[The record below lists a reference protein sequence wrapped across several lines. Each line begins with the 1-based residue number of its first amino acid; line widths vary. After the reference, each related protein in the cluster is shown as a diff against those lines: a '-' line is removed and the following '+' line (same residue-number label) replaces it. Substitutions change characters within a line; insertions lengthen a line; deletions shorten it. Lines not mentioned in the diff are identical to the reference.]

1 MARNPI
7 DADVDP
13 CKVSKDAAAI
23 SSTSTSSE
31 SGSMVSSVT
40 SSMIQSNRNTNST
53 NHIHVVEPSPSTAS
67 HWPLIEIREEL
78 DTLGNEINAEATN
91 VTQQLQY
98 LQKQLQQQHMEEQ
111 QQREGSMVD
120 DLPIRTTCHNAEVSK
135 VSQSTEMDFGMS
147 IESPNVKDE
156 LQKRGLTEE
165 AYRTLSERLD
175 QLILLEE
182 QAESHTRN
190 ATTPSKAFQSKM
202 ASGWKKG
209 FLNQPKK
216 STVVN
221 QLQVDH
227 TNSASTVVT
236 ATAAAAKASGNPA
249 VNDTNTMKV
258 QVPLS
263 ETSRTKVSFH
273 ESPSHDT
280 IHEIPRIG
288 ERSIRDH
295 LSKSVTGMAGHP
307 HSSSTTTNTTIPIPT
322 NRHRASF
329 DASIF
334 APHVMEKLKTSKQ
347 HGTPSCSI
355 ASSSLDQDHVH
366 RDEEEDV
373 VPNMPTQKV
382 SRFARERR
390 MQQNGA

>member
-13 CKVSKDAAAI
+13 CKVSKDAAM
-23 SSTSTSSE
+23 SPSE
-31 SGSMVSSVT
+31 SSSRVASVT
-40 SSMIQSNRNTNST
+40 SSMIQSNRNTTNST
-53 NHIHVVEPSPSTAS
+53 NHIHVNVEPSPSTAS
-67 HWPLIEIREEL
+67 HLPLIEIREEL

-98 LQKQLQQQHMEEQ
+98 LQKQLQQQHMEEEQ
-111 QQREGSMVD
+111 QQRDGSMVD
-120 DLPIRTTCHNAEVSK
+120 DLPIQTTCHNEEVIK
-135 VSQSTEMDFGMS
+135 VSHSNEMDFGMN
-147 IESPNVKDE
+147 IELPNVKDE

-182 QAESHTRN
+182 QAESHTKN
-190 ATTPSKAFQSKM
+190 ATIPSKAFQSGK
-202 ASGWKKG
+202 ANGWKKG
-209 FLNQPKK
+209 FLNKPKK

-227 TNSASTVVT
+227 RNSTTTVVT
-236 ATAAAAKASGNPA
+236 ATAAAAKAKSVNPV
-249 VNDTNTMKV
+249 VNDTNTMKD
-258 QVPLS
+258 QVPSS
-263 ETSRTKVSFH
+263 ETSRTKVSFQ

-295 LSKSVTGMAGHP
+295 LSKSVTGTAGHP
-307 HSSSTTTNTTIPIPT
+307 HPSSTTTIPITT
-322 NRHRASF
+322 NRHRPSF

-334 APHVMEKLKTSKQ
+334 APHVIEKLKTSKQ
-347 HGTPSCSI
+347 HSTPSFSI
-355 ASSSLDQDHVH
+355 ASSSSLDQNHVH
-366 RDEEEDV
+366 DDEEEDV
-373 VPNMPTQKV
+373 VPTMPTQKV

-390 MQQNGA
+390 MQQNGT

>member
-1 MARNPI
+1 MN
-7 DADVDP
+7 
-13 CKVSKDAAAI
+13 
-23 SSTSTSSE
+23 
-31 SGSMVSSVT
+31 
-40 SSMIQSNRNTNST
+40 
-53 NHIHVVEPSPSTAS
+53 
-67 HWPLIEIREEL
+67 
-78 DTLGNEINAEATN
+78 
-91 VTQQLQY
+91 
-98 LQKQLQQQHMEEQ
+98 
-111 QQREGSMVD
+111 
-120 DLPIRTTCHNAEVSK
+120 
-135 VSQSTEMDFGMS
+135 
-147 IESPNVKDE
+147 IESPNVNDE

-182 QAESHTRN
+182 QSESHNKN
-190 ATTPSKAFQSKM
+190 ATISSKAFQSKM

-227 TNSASTVVT
+227 TNSTSMVVT
-236 ATAAAAKASGNPA
+236 PTAAAAKASGNPA
-249 VNDTNTMKV
+249 VNDTNTMKD

-263 ETSRTKVSFH
+263 ETSRTKVSFQ
-273 ESPSHDT
+273 ESPSHVT

-295 LSKSVTGMAGHP
+295 LSKSTTGTAGHP
-307 HSSSTTTNTTIPIPT
+307 HPSSTTTTTTTIPIPT

-334 APHVMEKLKTSKQ
+334 APHVMEKLKTSKT
-347 HGTPSCSI
+347 HSTPSCSI
-355 ASSSLDQDHVH
+355 ASSDQDHVH

>member
-13 CKVSKDAAAI
+13 CKVSKDAAAM
-23 SSTSTSSE
+23 SSS
-31 SGSMVSSVT
+31 
-40 SSMIQSNRNTNST
+40 SNRKTNST
-53 NHIHVVEPSPSTAS
+53 NHINVNVVEPSPSTAS
-67 HWPLIEIREEL
+67 HLPLMEIREEL

-111 QQREGSMVD
+111 EREGSIVD
-120 DLPIRTTCHNAEVSK
+120 HLPNRTTCHNEEVHK
-135 VSQSTEMDFGMS
+135 VSQSTEMDFGMN
-147 IESPNVKDE
+147 IESPNVQDE

-182 QAESHTRN
+182 QAESHTKN
-190 ATTPSKAFQSKM
+190 ATIPSKAFQSKM

-209 FLNQPKK
+209 FLNKPKK

-221 QLQVDH
+221 QLLVDH
-227 TNSASTVVT
+227 KNSTTTVVT
-236 ATAAAAKASGNPA
+236 ATAAAAKASVNPA
-249 VNDTNTMKV
+249 VNDTNTRKD
-258 QVPLS
+258 QVPSS
-263 ETSRTKVSFH
+263 ETSRTKVSFQ

-295 LSKSVTGMAGHP
+295 LSKSVPGTAGHP
-307 HSSSTTTNTTIPIPT
+307 HPSSTTTTNTTTTIPITT

-347 HGTPSCSI
+347 HGTPSFSI
-355 ASSSLDQDHVH
+355 ASSSSLDHVH
-366 RDEEEDV
+366 RDEKDV
-373 VPNMPTQKV
+373 VPTMPTQKV